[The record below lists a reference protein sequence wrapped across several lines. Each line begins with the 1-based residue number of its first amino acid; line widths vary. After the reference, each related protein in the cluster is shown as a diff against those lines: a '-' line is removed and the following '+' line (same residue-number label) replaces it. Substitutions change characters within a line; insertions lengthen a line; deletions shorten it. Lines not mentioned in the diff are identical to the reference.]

1 MKQFIYRLLTLVNFK
16 EEERVKIISLGIS
29 FFCVIG
35 GYTIIKEMK
44 DALFVSIVGNA
55 YLGKVKLLS
64 MFILIPATLLY
75 AKLVDRMSRLTLLMF
90 YALLYG
96 VGGIVIALVLAHPV
110 VGLANTVASG
120 DRMFG
125 WFIYIFYEG
134 AMPFVVSVCWAY
146 ANSITDPA
154 TARKGYA
161 LIVASSKLGGMFAAI
176 GAYLLFAHHGFG
188 WFMHLSS
195 IGIYQLLLIIASIM
209 LCLAP
214 YYLYR
219 LSVALGHEK
228 LHGYQAVQDH
238 EETHKNEKTG
248 MLSGLFMMVKN
259 PYILGVFGT
268 VFFYESVNVMLGY
281 LRLIVLSNASESIA
295 DLTETMFW
303 QRFCFHTLGLLIS
316 FFGTRVLVKKLG
328 ERVCLI
334 LVPLLIAVL
343 LLYFMLAYDK
353 TAVLVVFTILQSVN
367 YSFVV
372 PLRESLYIPT
382 VKDIRFK
389 SKAWIDSFGTKAAK
403 SFSAGV
409 FDILARLN
417 PGSAAF
423 LVGGAAFFSSVLI
436 LWVIDAW
443 YLGKKYQK
451 AIDNN
456 EVIGA

>member
-1 MKQFIYRLLTLVNFK
+1 MKQLIYRLLTLVNFK
-16 EEERVKIISLGIS
+16 EEERIKIISLGIS

-75 AKLVDRMSRLTLLMF
+75 AKLVDKMSRLTLLMF
-90 YALLYG
+90 YTLLYG
-96 VGGIVIALVLAHPV
+96 IGGIVIALALAHPTM
-110 VGLANTVASG
+110 GLANTVASG
-120 DRMFG
+120 DRIFG

-146 ANSITDPA
+146 ANSITDPG

-161 LIVASSKLGGMFAAI
+161 LVVASSKLGGMVAAMS
-176 GAYLLFAHHGFG
+176 AYLLFVHHGFG
-188 WFMHLSS
+188 AFMHLSS
-195 IGIYQLLLIIASIM
+195 IGIYQLLLVAASVM

-219 LSVALGHEK
+219 LSATLGHDK
-228 LHGYQAVQDH
+228 VHGYQAAQDH
-238 EETHKNEKTG
+238 EETHKHEKTG
-248 MLSGLFMMVKN
+248 MLSGLLMIVRN

-303 QRFCFHTLGLLIS
+303 QRFCFHTLGLAIS

-334 LVPLLIAVL
+334 LVPLLIAAL
-343 LLYFMLAYDK
+343 LIYFMLAYDK

-403 SFSAGV
+403 SFSAAV
-409 FDILARLN
+409 FDMLARLN
-417 PGSAAF
+417 PGSTAF
-423 LVGGAAFFSSVLI
+423 LAGGATFFSGVLM
-436 LWVIDAW
+436 LWVVDAW

>member
-1 MKQFIYRLLTLVNFK
+1 MKQLIYRLLSLVNFK
-16 EEERVKIISLGIS
+16 EEERIKIISLGIS

-44 DALFVSIVGNA
+44 DALFVSIVGSA

-75 AKLVDRMSRLTLLMF
+75 AKLVDKMSRLTLLMF

-96 VGGIVIALVLAHPV
+96 IGGLLIALMLAHPTI
-110 VGLANTVASG
+110 GLSNAVASG
-120 DRMFG
+120 DRIFG
-125 WFIYIFYEG
+125 WFIYLFYEG

-146 ANSITDPA
+146 ASSITDPG

-161 LIVASSKLGGMFAAI
+161 LVVAASKLGGMFTAF

-188 WFMHLSS
+188 WFLHLSS
-195 IGIYQLLLIIASIM
+195 IGIYQLLLVIASIM

-219 LSVALGHEK
+219 LASVLGHDK
-228 LHGYQAVQDH
+228 LHGYQAAQDH
-238 EETHKNEKTG
+238 EDTHKDKKTG
-248 MLSGLFMMVKN
+248 MLSGLLMIVRN
-259 PYILGVFGT
+259 PYIFGIFGMVFL
-268 VFFYESVNVMLGY
+268 YESVNVMLGY
-281 LRLIVLSNASESIA
+281 MRLIVLSGASESIA

-303 QRFCFHTLGLLIS
+303 QRFIFHSLGLLIS
-316 FFGTRVLVKKLG
+316 FFGTRLLVKKLG

-334 LVPLLIAVL
+334 LIPLLVAAL
-343 LLYFMLAYDK
+343 LIYFMLAYDK

-367 YSFVV
+367 YAFVV

-403 SFSAGV
+403 SFAAAV
-409 FDILARLN
+409 FDMLARLS
-417 PGSAAF
+417 PGSAMF
-423 LVGGAAFFSSVLI
+423 LAGGASFFTGVLL
-436 LWVIDAW
+436 LWVVDAW
-443 YLGKKYQK
+443 YLGKTYQK